1 MKTRTII
8 LILFLAGAL
17 CFMTTGAWAK
27 GVRGVT
33 DTEVKIAILVDFSG
47 PGKFAGPPLAMGAQ
61 TYIKYINDQGPIHG
75 RKINLIVED
84 NGILPNTTLAAAKKI
99 IFKDEIFAIGF
110 NLGSSGSSA
119 IIPLCEENKVVM
131 MPHGANK
138 RFYSPGNKWVFV
150 PFSTQFNM
158 ASRAVE
164 YILEQNPKA
173 RMGIIYQ
180 DDDFGRDGLEGARAA
195 AKFMKTK
202 LVKEAPYKIGT
213 IDMSPQMGMMKE
225 ANVEWILCWTYLPQS
240 GAILK
245 IKQKMGWDVKVISNN
260 TTAYRLLLGL
270 VKELAEGYLAVTPF
284 APWQDVSD
292 KIKGRIKKYGD
303 FEKVDKAPFPAPMFL
318 GAWAYLAA
326 MVEGIKNAGRNLT
339 PETLVKG
346 IESIK
351 NMDMDGLC
359 PNMTFGPKRHAG
371 YFSSRVLRVD
381 AKNQRFVEVAPI
393 ADPKTPQD

>member
-27 GVRGVT
+27 EVRGVT
-33 DTEVKIAILVDFSG
+33 DTEVKIACLADFSG

-173 RMGIIYQ
+173 RMGIIP
-180 DDDFGRDGLEGARAA
+180 L
-195 AKFMKTK
+195 
-202 LVKEAPYKIGT
+202 I
-213 IDMSPQMGMMKE
+213 
-225 ANVEWILCWTYLPQS
+225 
-240 GAILK
+240 
-245 IKQKMGWDVKVISNN
+245 
-260 TTAYRLLLGL
+260 
-270 VKELAEGYLAVTPF
+270 
-284 APWQDVSD
+284 
-292 KIKGRIKKYGD
+292 RI
-303 FEKVDKAPFPAPMFL
+303 
-318 GAWAYLAA
+318 
-326 MVEGIKNAGRNLT
+326 
-339 PETLVKG
+339 
-346 IESIK
+346 
-351 NMDMDGLC
+351 C
-359 PNMTFGPKRHAG
+359 H
-371 YFSSRVLRVD
+371 
-381 AKNQRFVEVAPI
+381 
-393 ADPKTPQD
+393 